1 MTTPNFTISSLENFR
16 NGISGNLVDWIVFN
30 RDLAF
35 YSPQALALVA
45 PFPPTE
51 LMQNVSG
58 LTVPKDFAA
67 HGCDILEA
75 LTIASPTPINELTNI
90 LDFGVGVGR
99 LARMFKGFRGK
110 YTGIDVDARHVE
122 WVSSALDYVTGIV
135 TKPKQALPLTDKYFD
150 CIISISVFTHM
161 NEHDQFFYL
170 KELARVAQAG
180 SSLFLT
186 VHGERAL
193 QRAETES
200 QIFQML
206 SVKRSEIT
214 ETRHHFLSEG
224 FNFIL
229 QQGHLTSSN
238 YDYGITFISENYIE
252 REWSKYFDVVQIFSG
267 AIHDFQDIV
276 LLKAR

>member
-1 MTTPNFTISSLENFR
+1 MPIPNSNLSNLANFR
-16 NGISGNLVDWIVFN
+16 NGISGNLLDWLAFN

-35 YSPQALALVA
+35 FSPQTLALVA

-58 LTVPKDFAA
+58 LTDPKDFAA
-67 HGCDILEA
+67 HGCDILKA
-75 LTIASPTPINELTNI
+75 LINTSPTPINEFANI

-99 LARMFKGFRGK
+99 LARMFKGCRGK

-122 WVSSALDYVTGIV
+122 WISSALDYVTGIV
-135 TKPKQALPLTDKYFD
+135 TKPKQVLPLKDKYFD

-161 NEHDQFFYL
+161 NENDQFFYL
-170 KELARVAQAG
+170 EELARVAQSG

-206 SVKRSEIT
+206 SVQKSSIP
-214 ETRHHFLSEG
+214 ETRHMLSTKG

-238 YDYGITFISENYIE
+238 YN
-252 REWSKYFDVVQIFSG
+252 
-267 AIHDFQDIV
+267 
-276 LLKAR
+276 